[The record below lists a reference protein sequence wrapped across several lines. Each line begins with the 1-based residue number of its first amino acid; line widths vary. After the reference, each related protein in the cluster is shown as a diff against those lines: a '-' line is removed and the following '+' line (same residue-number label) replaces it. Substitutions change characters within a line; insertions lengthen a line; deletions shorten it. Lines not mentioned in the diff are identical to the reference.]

1 MTLRELREFG
11 ELFTIEY
18 VRGEQAARLGYVNA
32 GTDRRV
38 GGALGRLAGR
48 LQSSASFKSDTP
60 PVRVVEEHGPAF
72 VEIATAP
79 NGKPHI
85 SVAIRRGSRWLT
97 VRFGWRYDKHWGNSD
112 TLGYNPDPEIV
123 GGYIFDG
130 VIKLNAP
137 ISFIEG
143 VE

>member
-1 MTLRELREFG
+1 MTL
-11 ELFTIEY
+11 TY
-18 VRGEQAARLGYVNA
+18 VNGQAAADLGYVNA

-38 GGALGRLAGR
+38 GGTLGRLAGR
-48 LQSSASFKSDTP
+48 LQSSASFKSATP
-60 PVRVVEEHGPAF
+60 PTKQLEKHGSAYI
-72 VEIATAP
+72 EIATAP

-85 SVAIRRGSRWLT
+85 SVAIQRGSRWLT
-97 VRFGWRYDKHWGNSD
+97 VRFGWRFDPNWGD
-112 TLGYNPDPEIV
+112 EGTLGYNPNPEIV

-137 ISFIEG
+137 QSFIEG